1 MTAPNIGTIAA
12 SLRSCSLGGD
22 GGAELLLPRPHLV
35 GAGGENDAG
44 ITVELILDA
53 ALLYHRPPPPPPP
66 PFSLNALLH
75 GVADRRS

>member
-53 ALLYHRPPPPPPP
+53 ALLYHRVRCHDMLVRSSPAPPP
-66 PFSLNALLH
+66 PFL
-75 GVADRRS
+75 